1 MINLIQF
8 NIDDFKLPNL
18 NDLDISINNTS
29 IDEFFNQN
37 LNSYMVPEK
46 RSISYIVIDPNN
58 FKDQFTP
65 SNSQIENYYNNNKNI
80 FLEPERRDFIQFNFK
95 NLESANQ
102 FKTNISSLNNSE
114 IIEYADNNNIITHF
128 IIIISISSPSVRL

>member
-1 MINLIQF
+1 MKNKIKIPF
-8 NIDDFKLPNL
+8 DFYASLKIEGWRENYQPLVCERK
-18 NDLDISINNTS
+18 

-65 SNSQIENYYNNNKNI
+65 SNTQIEN
-80 FLEPERRDFIQFNFK
+80 PRRTAGIRRRAQGGKRIVHAHPGHDVRH
-95 NLESANQ
+95 
-102 FKTNISSLNNSE
+102 SE
-114 IIEYADNNNIITHF
+114 AIG
-128 IIIISISSPSVRL
+128 R